1 MVVGIVGAL
10 ISSWNSPVRG
20 WLWLALVMFLIM
32 WAVTPTIFW
41 PMIHQLY
48 GIAIGRVTATDAESV
63 SLAHPLSRLGFI
75 PRLLDRDRFHRICA
89 SAKFP
94 CTRAQDL
101 TN

>member
-1 MVVGIVGAL
+1 QPLSIVMVVGIVGAL
-10 ISSWNSPVRG
+10 ISSRNSPVRS
-20 WLWLALVMFLIM
+20 WLWLALVMF
-32 WAVTPTIFW
+32 W
-41 PMIHQLY
+41 PMMHQLY

>member
-1 MVVGIVGAL
+1 
-10 ISSWNSPVRG
+10 
-20 WLWLALVMFLIM
+20 
-32 WAVTPTIFW
+32 
-41 PMIHQLY
+41 MIHQLY
-48 GIAIGRVTATDAESV
+48 GIAIGRVTATDTESV

>member
-10 ISSWNSPVRG
+10 TSGWNSPVRG
-20 WLWLALVMFLIM
+20 WLWLALVMFLMM

-48 GIAIGRVTATDAESV
+48 GTAIGASPPPTPSP
-63 SLAHPLSRLGFI
+63 LARLGFI